1 MEITLGQIYASF
13 NLLNRIVDQQLPIR
27 LAFRFTRLIRE
38 LNKEFQ
44 SLEKLRDELVRKY
57 GEEVE
62 DQEGSFRVSEDNREA
77 FMADF
82 KDLLE
87 EKVEI
92 VWELLSIEDPGVSNL
107 QLTVRELNILGWL
120 FTEFK
125 ELADEAAAEVA
136 AEAVEGEL
144 EEEASD
150 SAETTTDEAAAEAT
164 DEAEAPTEATA
175 EVG

>member
-13 NLLNRIVDQQLPIR
+13 NLLNRVVDQKLPVR

-44 SLEKLRDELVRKY
+44 SLEKMRDDLVKKY

-62 DQEGSFRVSEDNREA
+62 GQQGAFRVSDDNREA
-77 FMADF
+77 FMTDF
-82 KDLLE
+82 QDLLQE
-87 EKVEI
+87 TVDI
-92 VWELLSIEDPGVSNL
+92 SWELTSIEQPGFEAL

-125 ELADEAAAEVA
+125 ELADEAASEVA
-136 AEAVEGEL
+136 AEALEGEF
-144 EEEASD
+144 EGEATDSTETATEEAPPAPA
-150 SAETTTDEAAAEAT
+150 AEAEAPAEAAAE
-164 DEAEAPTEATA
+164 
-175 EVG
+175 VG

>member
-1 MEITLGQIYASF
+1 MEVTLGQIYASF

-38 LNKEFQ
+38 LNTEFQ
-44 SLEKLRDELVRKY
+44 ALEKLRDELVKKY
-57 GEEVE
+57 GEAVE
-62 DQEGSFRVSEDNREA
+62 GQEGAFKVADDQREA

-82 KDLLE
+82 QDLLQE
-87 EKVEI
+87 TVEI
-92 VWELLSIEDPGVSNL
+92 AWELVSVETPGFEALSLS
-107 QLTVRELNILGWL
+107 VRELNILGWL

-125 ELADEAAAEVA
+125 ELADEAAAQVA
-136 AEAVEGEL
+136 ADAVEEEL
-144 EEEASD
+144 DAEAE
-150 SAETTTDEAAAEAT
+150 ATTETEAT

>member
-57 GEEVE
+57 GEESA

-77 FMADF
+77 FMTDF
-82 KDLLE
+82 QDLLK

-92 VWELLSIEDPGVSNL
+92 AWELISIEDSGVASL
-107 QLTVRELNILGWL
+107 QLSVRDLNILGWL

-150 SAETTTDEAAAEAT
+150 SAETTTGEAAAET
-164 DEAEAPTEATA
+164 TNEAEAPTKATA